1 MKWRLNT
8 TVGSGDAASSIAD
21 KIVSEINQKLQPVV
35 TGSNASGV
43 ITITAVDPG
52 SLFSVVCSVSAG
64 ATETYSILSH
74 EPALRSAF
82 NLTGDEFALISFQ
95 PPGR

>member
-1 MKWRLNT
+1 M
-8 TVGSGDAASSIAD
+8 
-21 KIVSEINQKLQPVV
+21 SEINQKLQPVV
-35 TGSNASGV
+35 TGSNALEV

-82 NLTGDEFALISFQ
+82 NLTGDEFYSRQLPASRSMIILLIEINTRIY
-95 PPGR
+95 GLRCEI